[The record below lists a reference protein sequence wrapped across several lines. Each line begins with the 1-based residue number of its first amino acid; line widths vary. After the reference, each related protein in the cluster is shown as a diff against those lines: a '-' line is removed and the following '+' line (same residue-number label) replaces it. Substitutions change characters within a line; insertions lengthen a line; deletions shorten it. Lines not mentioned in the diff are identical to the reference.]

1 MSQPYRAPAGKRF
14 LYVSA
19 DSPEQDRSGDSK
31 SSDQKRQRSAGQHSE
46 SDFEKKQRGRDLLNK
61 LLSAAGRE
69 ALREKTPTLQELE
82 QALQSAAGP
91 STPADLGK
99 STRSKPLP
107 GDLDDQDKGS
117 GLPFVSFL
125 MQRGYLKDSPKW
137 LSPRGFVG
145 IGNRILGDVMK
156 ALKQGDSGLHETRNY
171 GSGSI
176 LLDTSKKFEPGDD
189 IRLLNVPR
197 SLLNCIQR
205 TIDSG
210 APLTTPLQMDVEDFE
225 EYETMQDVRV
235 SVVYCI
241 DLSSTMRYSSMYGD
255 MSRIEAAKRALWSLY
270 LLNRK
275 FFPSDSIYIV
285 GFGALA
291 SKIAPM
297 DIPYLKTFEPGSD
310 FLHYTNYQ
318 AAFRL
323 ASRILQKD
331 GSMNKR
337 IVLVTDGHPS
347 ACFISDK
354 IEQDKILSQRPYS
367 HFYTPD
373 RQTLDMVRTSQS
385 MNLDTASGELV
396 YLCYR
401 YRQVDQYIGERT
413 IVEAKRCHSL
423 NIDIDTIMI
432 SEEDSLLGY
441 VNEME
446 KYVKGR
452 SYYINPLDID
462 KVLLTDYISN
472 KKQKT
477 IRTRGS

>member
-1 MSQPYRAPAGKRF
+1 MASPNNNNSGTPAGSKKY
-14 LYVSA
+14 LYFPL
-19 DSPEQDRSGDSK
+19 DKEGQEQ
-31 SSDQKRQRSAGQHSE
+31 QQRLQQQSQGNRE
-46 SDFEKKQRGRDLLNK
+46 LPRDILDK
-61 LLSAAGRE
+61 LLKALGRE
-69 ALREKTPTLQELE
+69 ALKEKTPSLQELE
-82 QALQSAAGP
+82 QTLQGAMSSMQQDQQQQQQSQQRQGGRAGAAGEDGGD
-91 STPADLGK
+91 SGM
-99 STRSKPLP
+99 PL
-107 GDLDDQDKGS
+107 
-117 GLPFVSFL
+117 VRHL
-125 MQRGYLKDSPKW
+125 MQKGYLKDSPKW
-137 LSPRGFVG
+137 LSAKGFTA
-145 IGNRILGDVMK
+145 IGGKILSDVMK
-156 ALKQGDSGLHETRNY
+156 ALKAGEYGMHETQDL

-176 LLDTSKKFEPGDD
+176 VLDTSKHYEPGDD
-189 IRLLNVPR
+189 IRLLNVPK
-197 SLLNCIQR
+197 SLLNTIQR
-205 TIDSG
+205 TLKDG
-210 APLTTPLQMDVEDFE
+210 GDVRLPLKIDVEDFE

-235 SVVYCI
+235 AVVYCI

-275 FFPSDSIYIV
+275 FFPSDSVYIV

-291 SKIAPM
+291 SRVAPQ

-323 ASRILQKD
+323 ANKILQKD
-331 GSMNKR
+331 GAKNKR

-347 ACFISDK
+347 ACFIDDK
-354 IEQDKILSQRPYS
+354 SEQDKILSQRPYS

-373 RQTLDMVRTSQS
+373 RQTLDTVREENS
-385 MNLDTASGELV
+385 MSLDVASGELV

-413 IVEAKRCHSL
+413 IVEAKKCHSMK
-423 NIDIDTIMI
+423 IDVDTIMI

-446 KYVKGR
+446 RYVKGR
-452 SYYINPLDID
+452 SYYINPADID
-462 KVLLTDYISN
+462 KVLLTDYLDS

-477 IRTRGS
+477 IRGKS

>member
-1 MSQPYRAPAGKRF
+1 MASHSSAPGSKKF
-14 LYVSA
+14 VYFPL
-19 DSPEQDRSGDSK
+19 DKEGQEQKQQSKGERELPRDVLDR
-31 SSDQKRQRSAGQHSE
+31 
-46 SDFEKKQRGRDLLNK
+46 LLK
-61 LLSAAGRE
+61 ALGRE
-69 ALREKTPTLQELE
+69 ALREKTPSLQELE
-82 QALQSAAGP
+82 QALQGAMSSTEQQEQQQSQLLSSRTGSEGDSADDFGM
-91 STPADLGK
+91 
-99 STRSKPLP
+99 PLVK
-107 GDLDDQDKGS
+107 Q
-117 GLPFVSFL
+117 L
-125 MQRGYLKDSPKW
+125 MNKGYLKDSPKW
-137 LSPRGFVG
+137 LSAKGFNM
-145 IGNRILGDVMK
+145 IGGKILSDVMK
-156 ALKQGDSGLHETRNY
+156 ALKAGEYGAHETRDV
-171 GSGSI
+171 GSGSVV
-176 LLDTSKKFEPGDD
+176 LDTSKKYEPGDD
-189 IRLLNVPR
+189 IRLLNVPK
-197 SLLNCIQR
+197 SLLNTIQR
-205 TIDSG
+205 VSKDG
-210 APLTTPLQMDVEDFE
+210 GELKMPLQIHVEDFE

-235 SVVYCI
+235 AVVYCI

-291 SKIAPM
+291 SKVAPG

-323 ASRILQKD
+323 ASKMLQKD
-331 GSMNKR
+331 GALNKR

-347 ACFISDK
+347 ACFIDDK
-354 IEQDKILSQRPYS
+354 GEQEKILSQRPYS

-373 RQTLDMVRTSQS
+373 RQTLDTVKQENS
-385 MNLDTASGELV
+385 MSLDVASGELV

-413 IVEAKRCHSL
+413 LVEAKKVHSM

-452 SYYINPLDID
+452 SYYINPADID
-462 KVLLTDYISN
+462 KVLLTDYLDN
-472 KKQKT
+472 KKQQT
-477 IRTRGS
+477 LRAH

>member
-1 MSQPYRAPAGKRF
+1 MKA
-14 LYVSA
+14 L
-19 DSPEQDRSGDSK
+19 
-31 SSDQKRQRSAGQHSE
+31 
-46 SDFEKKQRGRDLLNK
+46 
-61 LLSAAGRE
+61 GRE
-69 ALREKTPTLQELE
+69 ALKEKTPSLQELE
-82 QALQSAAGP
+82 QTLQGAMSSMQQQDQQQQQQSQQRQGARAGAAGEDGGD
-91 STPADLGK
+91 SGM
-99 STRSKPLP
+99 PL
-107 GDLDDQDKGS
+107 
-117 GLPFVSFL
+117 VRHL
-125 MQRGYLKDSPKW
+125 MQKGYLKDSPKW
-137 LSPRGFVG
+137 LSAKGFAA
-145 IGNRILGDVMK
+145 IGGKILSDVMK
-156 ALKQGDSGLHETRNY
+156 ALKAGEYGMHETQDL

-176 LLDTSKKFEPGDD
+176 VLDTSKRYEPGDD
-189 IRLLNVPR
+189 IRLLNVPK
-197 SLLNCIQR
+197 SLLNTIQR
-205 TIDSG
+205 TLKDGSDIRL
-210 APLTTPLQMDVEDFE
+210 PLKIDVEDFE

-235 SVVYCI
+235 AVVYCI

-275 FFPSDSIYIV
+275 FFPSDSVYIV

-291 SKIAPM
+291 SRVAPQ

-323 ASRILQKD
+323 ANKILQKD
-331 GSMNKR
+331 GAKNKR

-347 ACFISDK
+347 ACFIDDK
-354 IEQDKILSQRPYS
+354 SEQDKILSQRPYS

-373 RQTLDMVRTSQS
+373 RQTLDTVREENS
-385 MNLDTASGELV
+385 MSLDVASGELV

-413 IVEAKRCHSL
+413 IVEAKKCHSMK
-423 NIDIDTIMI
+423 IDVDTIMI

-446 KYVKGR
+446 RYVKGR
-452 SYYINPLDID
+452 SYYINPADID
-462 KVLLTDYISN
+462 KVLLTDYLDS

-477 IRTRGS
+477 IRAKSW

>member
-1 MSQPYRAPAGKRF
+1 MASPNNNSGTPAGSKKY
-14 LYVSA
+14 LYFPL
-19 DSPEQDRSGDSK
+19 DKEGQEQQQQQQQSQGNR
-31 SSDQKRQRSAGQHSE
+31 E
-46 SDFEKKQRGRDLLNK
+46 LPRDILDK
-61 LLSAAGRE
+61 LLKALGRE
-69 ALREKTPTLQELE
+69 ALKEKTPSLQELE
-82 QALQSAAGP
+82 QTLQGAMSSMQQQDQQQQQQQQSQQRQGARAGAAAEDG
-91 STPADLGK
+91 
-99 STRSKPLP
+99 
-107 GDLDDQDKGS
+107 GDS
-117 GLPFVSFL
+117 GMLLVRRL
-125 MQRGYLKDSPKW
+125 MQKGYLKDSPKW
-137 LSPRGFVG
+137 LSAKGFTA
-145 IGNRILGDVMK
+145 IGGKILSDVMK
-156 ALKQGDSGLHETRNY
+156 ALKAGEYGMHETQDL

-176 LLDTSKKFEPGDD
+176 VLDTSKRFEPGDD
-189 IRLLNVPR
+189 IRLLNVPK
-197 SLLNCIQR
+197 SLLNTIQR
-205 TIDSG
+205 TLKDG
-210 APLTTPLQMDVEDFE
+210 GDVRLPLKIDVEDFE

-235 SVVYCI
+235 AVVYCI

-275 FFPSDSIYIV
+275 FFPSDSVYIV

-291 SKIAPM
+291 SRVAPQ

-323 ASRILQKD
+323 ANKILQKD
-331 GSMNKR
+331 GAKNKR

-347 ACFISDK
+347 ACFIDDK
-354 IEQDKILSQRPYS
+354 SEQDKILSQRPYS

-373 RQTLDMVRTSQS
+373 RQTLDTVREENS
-385 MNLDTASGELV
+385 MSLDVASGELV

-413 IVEAKRCHSL
+413 IVEAKKCHSMK
-423 NIDIDTIMI
+423 IDVDTIMI

-446 KYVKGR
+446 RYVKGR
-452 SYYINPLDID
+452 SYYINPADID
-462 KVLLTDYISN
+462 KVLLTDYLDS

-477 IRTRGS
+477 IRAKSW

>member
-1 MSQPYRAPAGKRF
+1 MASHNNAPGSKKF
-14 LYVSA
+14 IYFPL
-19 DSPEQDRSGDSK
+19 DKEGQEQ
-31 SSDQKRQRSAGQHSE
+31 
-46 SDFEKKQRGRDLLNK
+46 KQQSHGERELPRDALNK
-61 LLSAAGRE
+61 LLNALGRE
-69 ALREKTPTLQELE
+69 ALREKTPSLQELE
-82 QALQSAAGP
+82 QALQGAMS
-91 STPADLGK
+91 ST
-99 STRSKPLP
+99 SEQQVQQS
-107 GDLDDQDKGS
+107 QQSSSQKGS
-117 GLPFVSFL
+117 EGDTGDDAGMPLVKQL
-125 MQRGYLKDSPKW
+125 MNKGYLKDSPKW
-137 LSPRGFVG
+137 LSTKGFNM
-145 IGNRILGDVMK
+145 IGGRILSDVMK
-156 ALKQGDSGLHETRNY
+156 ALKAGEYGGHETHDL
-171 GSGSI
+171 GSGS
-176 LLDTSKKFEPGDD
+176 LVLDTSKKYEAGDD

-197 SLLNCIQR
+197 SLLNTIQR
-205 TIDSG
+205 ISKDG
-210 APLTTPLQMDVEDFE
+210 GELKLPLKIEAGDFE
-225 EYETMQDVRV
+225 KFETMQDVRV
-235 SVVYCI
+235 AVVYCI

-270 LLNRK
+270 LLNKK
-275 FFPSDSIYIV
+275 FFPSDSVYIV

-291 SKIAPM
+291 SKVAPS

-323 ASRILQKD
+323 ASKMLQKD
-331 GSMNKR
+331 GALNKR

-347 ACFISDK
+347 ACFIDDK
-354 IEQDKILSQRPYS
+354 GEQNKILSQRPYS

-373 RQTLDMVRTSQS
+373 RQTLETVKQENS
-385 MNLDTASGELV
+385 MSLDIASGELV

-413 IVEAKRCHSL
+413 LGEAKKVHSM

-452 SYYINPLDID
+452 SYYINPAEID
-462 KVLLTDYISN
+462 KVLLTDFLDN

-477 IRTRGS
+477 IRAHC